1 MINHEFE
8 WDEAKAEANFQKHGV
23 EFQTAT
29 KAFNDAY
36 GIDEVDDSMSYGE
49 QRYRLLA
56 RVGSHILLVVYSE
69 RAEIIRI
76 ISARQATRREHD
88 RYFRENTQD

>member
-1 MINHEFE
+1 MIERDFE
-8 WDEAKAEANFQKHGV
+8 WDDAKAEANFQKHGV

-36 GIDEVDDSMSYGE
+36 GIDEVDDSVSYGE
-49 QRYRLLA
+49 QRFRFLA
-56 RVGSHILLVVYSE
+56 RVGDHLMLVVYSE
-69 RAEIIRI
+69 RGETIRI

>member
-1 MINHEFE
+1 MIHHEFE
-8 WDEAKAEANFQKHGV
+8 WDDAKAEANFQKHGV
-23 EFQTAT
+23 EFQTAA

-49 QRYRLLA
+49 PRFRLLA
-56 RVGSHILLVVYSE
+56 RAGGHLLLVVYSE
-69 RAEIIRI
+69 RGETLRI

>member
-1 MINHEFE
+1 MIERDFE
-8 WDEAKAEANFQKHGV
+8 WDDAKAEANFQKHGV

-36 GIDEVDDSMSYGE
+36 CIDEVDDSMSYGE
-49 QRYRLLA
+49 QRFRLLA
-56 RVGSHILLVVYSE
+56 RVGGHLLLVVYSE
-69 RAEIIRI
+69 RGETIRI